1 MKVVLESLQH
11 GPRYLSGTIAPY
23 PVPEGADRA
32 RLDGLIAF
40 AVHVRL
46 DDDRVTVYGWL
57 HSVVTAPCSR
67 CLQDAR
73 LHVDREMEASFLKAL
88 EDAEEGEAE
97 LDEGDLDTD
106 YYSGDSIDLRAV
118 LTEQV
123 LLDLPM
129 KILCSDDCKG
139 LCSQCGADLNG
150 DDCGCEPPVDPRL
163 SPLAGLRDRL

>member
-1 MKVVLESLQH
+1 MKIAVESLQNE
-11 GPRYLSGTIAPY
+11 PRYVAGTIAPY
-23 PVPEGADRA
+23 PIPEGSDRA
-32 RLDGLIAF
+32 RLDAPIAF
-40 AVHVRL
+40 GVHVRL
-46 DDDRVTVYGWL
+46 DDDHVTVYGWL

-67 CLQDAR
+67 CLKDAR
-73 LHVDREMEASFLKAL
+73 LHVDRELQASFRKAA

-129 KILCSDDCKG
+129 KILCSDDCSG

-150 DDCGCEPPVDPRL
+150 DACDCEPPVDPRL